1 MKKLDRFCFGFYC
14 IAFLIAATDSQT
26 TQCNTEEYR
35 SLVLNIEALRAQ
47 YKELRLAFD
56 ELVNTEIANLKAK
69 DNILTD
75 KDNVIQSDLA
85 RLAERIDG
93 EIGVLRAKDNALE
106 LAVDSLNQTT
116 SAEIASLEAADNVFQ
131 TNIDIIINTTIPAL
145 QAKDNAID
153 ERLDSV
159 DNLSSTIVTTVAS
172 HNSSITDLEQQV
184 HEGNITS
191 NAQRI
196 SDLNT
201 TATDLKDRIETLEAG
216 KPRQVISNNVAI

>member
-1 MKKLDRFCFGFYC
+1 M
-14 IAFLIAATDSQT
+14 AFLIAATDSQT

-35 SLVLNIEALRAQ
+35 SLVLNLEALRAQ

-56 ELVNTEIANLKAK
+56 ELVSTEIANLKAK

-106 LAVDSLNQTT
+106 IAVDSLNQTT
-116 SAEIASLEAADNVFQ
+116 SAEIASLEAADDVFQ
-131 TNIDIIINTTIPAL
+131 TNIDRIINTTIPAL
-145 QAKDNAID
+145 RAKDNAIN
-153 ERLDSV
+153 ERIDSV
-159 DNLSSTIVTTVAS
+159 DNLSSTIVSSLTR
-172 HNSSITDLEQQV
+172 HNSSITGLEQQV

-191 NAQRI
+191 IAQRI

-201 TATDLKDRIETLEAG
+201 TTTDLKDRIETLEAG
-216 KPRQVISNNVAI
+216 KPRHVISNNVAI